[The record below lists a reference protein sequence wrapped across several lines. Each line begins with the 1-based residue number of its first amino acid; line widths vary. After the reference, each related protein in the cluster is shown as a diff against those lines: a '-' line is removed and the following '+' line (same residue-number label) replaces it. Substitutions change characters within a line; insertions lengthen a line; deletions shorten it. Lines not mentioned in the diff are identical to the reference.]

1 MRVSSCVRVGRM
13 ILMGRGSE
21 ESAVMASQV
30 ACWRCAGRLTRRVM
44 FAAVGRRFGE
54 CVLLWRST
62 VFLRINA
69 AAIFSVSNKRRPR
82 IVAAPNF

>member
-1 MRVSSCVRVGRM
+1 
-13 ILMGRGSE
+13 MGRGSE

-30 ACWRCAGRLTRRVM
+30 ACWRCAGRLRRRVM

-54 CVLLWRST
+54 CVLIVEKFVVVST